1 MTCTHKCNQGRACN
15 CYRANFDHLG
25 QPRQAPNP
33 YRLRDLA
40 LCAIALALVIGLTTG
55 AFA

>member
-1 MTCTHKCNQGRACN
+1 MTCNHQCNQGRACN
-15 CYRANFDHLG
+15 CYRANFDQLG

-33 YRLRDLA
+33 YLLRDLA
-40 LCAIALALVIGLTTG
+40 LCAIAMALVIGLTTG